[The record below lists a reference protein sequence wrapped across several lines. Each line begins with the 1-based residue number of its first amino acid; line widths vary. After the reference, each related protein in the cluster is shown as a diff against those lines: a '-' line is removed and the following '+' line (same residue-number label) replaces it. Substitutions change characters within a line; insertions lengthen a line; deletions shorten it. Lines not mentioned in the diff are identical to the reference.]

1 MSLFLV
7 TFFLLYGGIHFHIFL
22 KARVAF
28 AFSIKAGICL
38 IVFMLIMILAPLI
51 VSMSEKVGCES
62 FVRLMSYTGYTWM
75 GIIFLFFCISVCID
89 FCRLCLYLAGPIFKS
104 DFSRIISAYQYYFF
118 VPLLCSLL
126 IVAYGYF
133 EAKNIQ
139 TERVVIRTNKI
150 PKEVASLKIAQISDI
165 HLGLLVGEERLRA
178 IVNVAKKANPD
189 IIVSTGDMVDG
200 QIDRLNNLAELL
212 KEINPP
218 YGKFAVTGNHEFYAG
233 IKNALDFTEKTGF
246 RMLRGEWLT
255 VAGLINIAGVD
266 DIAGKPY
273 NVYKDVLEK
282 DLLSGIP
289 CEKFTLL
296 LKHRPVVDP
305 NAIGLF
311 DLQLSGHTHKGQ
323 IFPFRYITRLF
334 FPMYTGYFN
343 LGNNSNL
350 YASRGSG
357 TWGPPIRFLTPPEVT
372 IIELKHINR

>member
-1 MSLFLV
+1 LSIFLT
-7 TFFLLYGGIHFHIFL
+7 TFFLLYSGMHFYMFL
-22 KARVAF
+22 KLRYAF
-28 AFSIKAGICL
+28 PFEIRTGLCITAFMLVMIFAPVIVRMTEKAGHENFAR
-38 IVFMLIMILAPLI
+38 FMAH
-51 VSMSEKVGCES
+51 S
-62 FVRLMSYTGYTWM
+62 GYTWM
-75 GIIFLFFCISVCID
+75 AILFLFFSISVCID
-89 FCRLCLYLAGPIFKS
+89 FFRLCIYLSGLILEK
-104 DFSRIISAYQYYFF
+104 DFLRIINAYRYFF
-118 VPLLCSLL
+118 IIPFLCSSF
-126 IVAYGYF
+126 IASYGYY
-133 EAKNIQ
+133 EAKQIRV
-139 TERVVIRTNKI
+139 ERIIIKTSKI
-150 PKEVASLKIAQISDI
+150 SQEKESMKIAQISDV

-178 IVNVAKKANPD
+178 ILNVVKKANPD

-200 QIDRLNNLAELL
+200 QINRLNNLAELL

-273 NVYKDVLEK
+273 NVYKDILEK

-289 CEKFTLL
+289 REKFTLL